1 MSIAAMP
8 VAVRAISE
16 PDATSHKVRKPPS
29 KRQAIA
35 LADADMRPEPR

>member
-8 VAVRAISE
+8 VAVRSIS
-16 PDATSHKVRKPPS
+16 DLGATSHKVRRPPS